1 MLIFLAFSDMTCHL
15 EDTGIWV
22 FSGCSELL
30 DSRETKLGSSNQEAS
45 SFAGGNT
52 EEVLVPC
59 LCMKVHSYSYFW
71 WCGYF

>member
-30 DSRETKLGSSNQEAS
+30 DSRETNLGSSNQEAS

-52 EEVLVPC
+52 EEV
-59 LCMKVHSYSYFW
+59 
-71 WCGYF
+71 